1 MKIKLYKNYGVL
13 AHEKEP
19 VYTYLN
25 PASGVYD
32 RVMVDVPNIV
42 GVNDYGEY
50 LVSLGGMV
58 YPLSDVLATVDGE
71 PALRLYDGQFYHNL
85 ILLTVEGAE

>member
-32 RVMVDVPNIV
+32 RVTVDVPNIV

-58 YPLSDVLATVDGE
+58 YPLSDVLSTVDDE
-71 PALRLYDGQFYHNL
+71 PALRWYDGRSYQIL
-85 ILLTVEGAE
+85 TLLTVDGAE